1 MKAFKRAVVV
11 GAGPNGLA
19 AACALARAGL
29 RVEVLE
35 ANATIGGGARTAELT
50 LPGFK
55 HDVGASAFPMGA
67 ASPVFREL
75 GLERFGLRW
84 VQPEAPLAH
93 PLDDGTAVV
102 QERSIDVTAE
112 SLGGEDGAAYRR
124 LVGPLVE
131 HWEELAPELLGPPV
145 HVPRHPLPL
154 ARFGLWAVQPATL
167 LAKTVFKG
175 ERGRALF
182 AGNAAH
188 SVLPLDRPLS
198 SAVALVLLAA
208 GHAVGWPVAE
218 GGAQAISDALAAC
231 LRSYGGVIRTGV
243 RVQSLAE
250 LGEADAVVCD
260 VTPRGL
266 LAMAEDELTPSYAK
280 LLRRFRYGP
289 GSFKV
294 DWALDG
300 PIPWTAAGCREAGT
314 VHVGGTLDE
323 IAASERAPWAGPPS
337 GSTVDAQPFVLLV
350 QPSVCDGTRAPA
362 GKATAWGYCHVP
374 NGWAGDATEA
384 IEAQVERFA
393 PGFRE
398 RVLARRVMGTSA
410 LEAENANLVGGD
422 LSGGAMTAWQTAMRP
437 TPRLYETSRAGLF
450 LCSSSTPPGGGVH
463 GMCGYHAAQAALR
476 FLRV

>member
-1 MKAFKRAVVV
+1 MAKRAVVV

-19 AACALARAGL
+19 AACVLARAGL

-50 LPGFK
+50 LPGFR
-55 HDVGASAFPMGA
+55 HDAGASAFPMGA

-84 VQPEAPLAH
+84 VQPGAPLAH

-102 QERSIDVTAE
+102 QERSMDVTAE
-112 SLGGEDGAAYRR
+112 GLGGEDGAAYRR

-145 HVPRHPLPL
+145 HVPRHPLLL
-154 ARFGLWAVQPATL
+154 ARFGLGAVQPAAL
-167 LAKTVFKG
+167 LAKTLFKG
-175 ERGRALF
+175 ERARALF

-188 SVLPLDRPLS
+188 SVLPLERPLS
-198 SAVALVLLAA
+198 AAVALVLLAA

-218 GGAQAISDALAAC
+218 GGAQAISEALAAC
-231 LRSYGGVIRTGV
+231 LRSYGGVIETGV
-243 RVQSLAE
+243 RVRSLKE
-250 LGEADAVVCD
+250 IGEADAVVCD
-260 VTPRGL
+260 LTPRGL
-266 LAMAEDELTPSYAK
+266 LAIAEDELTPSYAK
-280 LLRRFRYGP
+280 LLRRYQYGP

-300 PIPWTAAGCREAGT
+300 PIPWTAAGCRAAGT
-314 VHVGGTLDE
+314 VHVGGTME
-323 IAASERAPWAGPPS
+323 EVAASERAPWRGE
-337 GSTVDAQPFVLLV
+337 VDARPFALLV

-362 GKATAWGYCHVP
+362 GKGTAWGYCHVP
-374 NGWAGDATEA
+374 NGWAGEATEA

-398 RVLARRVMGTSA
+398 RILARHVAGTAA

-463 GMCGYHAAQAALR
+463 GMCGYHAARAALR
-476 FLRV
+476 FLGV